1 MRKKKFAF
9 FAIMAFIISFI
20 ILNIII
26 LKIEERQYIKENER
40 IEYIVNYQ
48 IGKIQSTIDKYL
60 NNADLWANFVV
71 ENKGNIDDFYKI
83 AELFYEDDPIVRS
96 IQLAPNGVVTQIYP
110 KKGNEGGYVDL
121 FADPLRR
128 KEAEYAK
135 KTGKM
140 TVSGPVNLYQG
151 GTGLI
156 ARKPI
161 YLENS
166 SGEKEFWGFSIVIL
180 NTEEI
185 FKLLQI
191 DNIEKEGYEY
201 KLWKINRNNK
211 EKQIILEST
220 NKPFDKPTQI
230 SFEVYNS
237 KWTFSIESKNEI
249 GQRLNYIY
257 SVSLAMLASI
267 LSGLV
272 VWLWLKIKQQNK
284 MLMRYSYQ
292 DSLTSLYNQRKLFT
306 ILEQYKKEN
315 RVFGIIYLDLDGF
328 KAINDTYGHDIGDKF
343 LYETAT
349 RLEQSINDIGLA
361 FRIGGDEFVVV
372 IQGEYEK
379 KFYKNIIKKISEAFK
394 EDVIFG
400 DIKLDIKGSFG
411 FARFPQDTTDIEE
424 LVKKADKE
432 MYEIKKGKKTDKR

>member
-1 MRKKKFAF
+1 MS
-9 FAIMAFIISFI
+9 FIISFI

-26 LKIEERQYIKENER
+26 LKIEKRKYIKENER
-40 IEYIVNYQ
+40 IEYIANYQ

-60 NNADLWANFVV
+60 NNADLWGNFVV
-71 ENKGNIDDFYKI
+71 ENKQNIDYFYEIAEIFYK
-83 AELFYEDDPIVRS
+83 YDPIVRS
-96 IQLAPNGVVTQIYP
+96 IQLAPNGVVTHIYP
-110 KKGNEGGYVDL
+110 QKGNEGGYVDL
-121 FADPLRR
+121 FSDPLRR

-161 YLENS
+161 YIENS
-166 SGEKEFWGFSIVIL
+166 SGKKEFWGFSIVIL

-185 FKLLQI
+185 FKLLKI

-201 KLWKINRNNK
+201 KLWKIDPNTNK
-211 EKQIILEST
+211 KQIILEST

-237 KWTFSIESKNEI
+237 KWTFSLESKNEI

-257 SVSLAMLASI
+257 SVSLATLASI
-267 LSGLV
+267 LIGLV
-272 VWLWLKIKQQNK
+272 VWLWLKINQQNK
-284 MLMRYSYQ
+284 MLTRYSYE
-292 DSLTSLYNQRKLFT
+292 DSLTRLYNQRKLFT
-306 ILEQYKKEN
+306 ILARYEKEN
-315 RVFGIIYLDLDGF
+315 RVFGIIYIDLDGF

-349 RLEQSINDIGLA
+349 RLEQSIKGIGLA

-372 IQGEYEK
+372 IKGDYEK
-379 KFYKNIIKKISEAFK
+379 QFYKDTIKKISKAFK
-394 EDVIFG
+394 EDIVF
-400 DIKLDIKGSFG
+400 DNIKLNIKGSFG
-411 FARFPQDTTDIEE
+411 FARFPQDTTNIEE
-424 LVKKADKE
+424 LIKKADKE
-432 MYEIKKGKKTDKR
+432 MYEIKRGKKLTSILNMKG